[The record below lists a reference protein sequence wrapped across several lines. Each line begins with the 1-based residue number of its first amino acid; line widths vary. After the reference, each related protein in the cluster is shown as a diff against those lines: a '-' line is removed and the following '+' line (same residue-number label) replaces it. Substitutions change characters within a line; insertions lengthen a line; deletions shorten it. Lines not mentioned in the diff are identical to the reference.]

1 MSMEKKKTNKDKR
14 DVLLGKYLTAS
25 EWKEI
30 PIERWEMKDNEQSK
44 KYLGLTAFLNKFFQI
59 KRT

>member
-14 DVLLGKYLTAS
+14 DALLGKYLTAS

-30 PIERWEMKDNEQSK
+30 PIERWEMNDIKQSK
-44 KYLGLTAFLNKFFQI
+44 EHLGLTAFLNKLFQI